1 MDATRSGRLVR
12 VTDLRPPPGRFRQVL
27 AGAYGGLPRAFW
39 VQWTGMLANRLG
51 TFVQP
56 FLALYLTVA
65 RGLTIA
71 QAGVILVIYGV
82 GSLIGPLLGG
92 LLADHLNRRVALG
105 GSMVV
110 SAATLMALGA
120 ASTTPTIAITAF
132 AAGMA
137 ADLYRPASGALIA
150 DIVPVS
156 QRARAYGLLF
166 WANNLGFA
174 VGAMAG
180 GWLAERGYGLLF
192 VLDAATCL
200 VFGALIFFA
209 TKTNTRPKP
218 AAHEPAVGYRTALR
232 DPLLL
237 GMLGLTALYATI
249 YTQADVTLPLTMHGA
264 GLSAASYGIALAVNG
279 VLIVVLQPFAT
290 AWLSRFNQMRVQA
303 ASGALLGVGFGLTA
317 LAHSQWAFVG
327 SVVVWTIGELGYRR
341 LRAVPDSR
349 SRPDHR
355 ARPLPGAFQPQPK
368 LGVHSRAGRRHH
380 CFERL
385 RAGRPVDWLP
395 GQWPGAGRRLP
406 RTGPPSPAPASS
418 RHPDDRG
425 HRLTTDLSATARNCR
440 THTVF
445 LPPPSDRV
453 VISQDIGD
461 SSASGH
467 R

>member
-1 MDATRSGRLVR
+1 M
-12 VTDLRPPPGRFRQVL
+12 
-27 AGAYGGLPRAFW
+27 
-39 VQWTGMLANRLG
+39 QWTGMLANRLG

-327 SVVVWTIGELGYRR
+327 SVVVWTIGELGTAGFAQSLIADLAPTTAQGRYQA
-341 LRAVPDSR
+341 LFNLSR
-349 SRPDHR
+349 SSAYILAPAAGTTALSVFGPAGPWIGCLVSGLVLAAGYLVL
-355 ARPLPGAFQPQPK
+355 ARPVL
-368 LGVHSRAGRRHH
+368 HRRA
-380 CFERL
+380 
-385 RAGRPVDWLP
+385 A
-395 GQWPGAGRRLP
+395 AT
-406 RTGPPSPAPASS
+406 RT
-418 RHPDDRG
+418 
-425 HRLTTDLSATARNCR
+425 TAA
-440 THTVF
+440 
-445 LPPPSDRV
+445 
-453 VISQDIGD
+453 I
-461 SSASGH
+461 A
-467 R
+467 